1 MSNNKKKSKFALKS
15 IDENS
20 SSSSSSSS
28 SNPYTLEYNTNNTTK
43 TAFNKNYI
51 DQFSTTM
58 SSEQLENF
66 KKQGEAYYKNMNIN
80 EENGELENLI
90 VLKIFELSEALKSGL
105 DPKSLNEEEVEALSS
120 NLGKKWYEKF
130 GYEESDLP
138 VFNS

>member
-1 MSNNKKKSKFALKS
+1 MSNNKYTLKS
-15 IDENS
+15 IDEKMSVDTTSENS
-20 SSSSSSSS
+20 NS
-28 SNPYTLEYNTNNTTK
+28 K

-51 DQFSTTM
+51 DQFSTNMTND
-58 SSEQLENF
+58 QLENF

-105 DPKSLNEEEVEALSS
+105 DPKNLVEEEIEALCS
-120 NLGKKWYEKF
+120 NLGKKWYENF

-138 VFNS
+138 IFIK

>member
-1 MSNNKKKSKFALKS
+1 MSNNKKKNKFVLKS
-15 IDENS
+15 IDENTTS
-20 SSSSSSSS
+20 SSTSSSTS
-28 SNPYTLEYNTNNTTK
+28 SNPYTLEYSTPNTK

-51 DQFSTTM
+51 DQFSTNM
-58 SSEQLENF
+58 SNEQLENF

-105 DPKSLNEEEVEALSS
+105 DPKSLNEEEVEALKS

-138 VFNS
+138 VFN